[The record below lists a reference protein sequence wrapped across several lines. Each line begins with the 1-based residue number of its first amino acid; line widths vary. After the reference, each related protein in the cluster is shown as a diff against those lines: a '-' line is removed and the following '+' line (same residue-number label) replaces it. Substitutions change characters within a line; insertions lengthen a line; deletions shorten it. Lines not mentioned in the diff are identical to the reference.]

1 VDTTARFLVFLP
13 GSTLHRTFDTYQQA
27 WEFAEF
33 WFREGNGI
41 ALIEQITQKT
51 NENHYD
57 WETQKLKP
65 GNPPTA
71 S

>member
-1 VDTTARFLVFLP
+1 MDTTARFLVFLP

-57 WETQKLKP
+57 
-65 GNPPTA
+65 
-71 S
+71 